1 MLNQITWD
9 MSLTRTLGQ
18 PNEARQKLIERRAG
32 AIRSIIEDPNYREW
46 RSTKLH
52 DHSREL
58 RNMLGPMLNA
68 GADRSLAG
76 KDLGCLAIM
85 VWDQSAKNNSAPYTF
100 QTYFP
105 DTNSKF
111 SAGSMIARDRPG
123 IDSTLLQIKQAR
135 VKLVITPVITLR
147 DDGGT
152 TIKARSLHF
161 ATVLLM
167 G

>member
-1 MLNQITWD
+1 MA
-9 MSLTRTLGQ
+9 
-18 PNEARQKLIERRAG
+18 NELRQKYIEKRA
-32 AIRSIIEDPNYREW
+32 ATVRSIIDHPDYQVW
-46 RSTKLH
+46 RAKKLH
-52 DHSREL
+52 EHTKEM

-68 GADRSLAG
+68 GSDRAVAG
-76 KDLGCLAIM
+76 RDLGVLAIRG
-85 VWDQSAKNNSAPYTF
+85 WDQSAKNNAAPYTF

-105 DTNSKF
+105 ETNSKF

-123 IDSTLLQIKQAR
+123 VDPNHLQIKQVR